1 MIQNSTLDHVKL
13 PECWKSHLAQSL
25 QSERMQGL
33 RVFLS
38 KEVKK
43 AQVFP
48 PSSLWFNAL
57 NTTKF
62 DDVKVVI
69 LGQDPYHGEGQA
81 HGLSFSVQK
90 GIKSPPSLKNMYKEL
105 SDDVGFQAPE
115 HGCLEEWAD
124 QGVLLLNSVLTV
136 EKSKPASHQKRGWEE
151 FTNDIIQELSEKREG
166 LVFILWGAYAQK
178 KGAIIDA
185 SKHLI
190 LQSPHP
196 SPFSARHGFF
206 GCKHFSKTNAYLE
219 SIGKTPI
226 NWQLSA

>member
-1 MIQNSTLDHVKL
+1 MTQNSTLDHVKL

-33 RVFLS
+33 RAFLS
-38 KEVKK
+38 EEVKK

-48 PSSLWFNAL
+48 PSSLWFHAL

-90 GIKSPPSLKNMYKEL
+90 GIKPPPSLKNMYKEL

-151 FTNDIIQELSEKREG
+151 FTDDIIQELSEKREG

-226 NWQLSA
+226 NWQLSP

>member
-151 FTNDIIQELSEKREG
+151 FTDDIIQELSEKREG

-226 NWQLSA
+226 NWQLSP